1 VPFYMQNPSTRKETF
16 GGVQI
21 PSDPFVAAAPLPG
34 GWGQA
39 VVGDVA
45 DGVVA
50 RAGIAQGPAGEIR
63 AERIGR
69 VIMAAQEEI
78 VPDDRTLSATRL
90 AAIHWGVQRA
100 LNAPRQDRLATQVGL
115 MEVARRN
122 GLDAE
127 FSEAVRLMGARA
139 ALEEARRPKEKGLVE
154 AAARGE
160 KEAREVL
167 MDRQPA
173 LYGAVISAAEGGAG
187 EGFWSRLVAQAEARL
202 VRVEAEAA
210 KGRADRLQR
219 TTWDSDVRRD
229 LEALVAA
236 TAAGEGVE
244 PGIRRLARRNADLAR
259 VAGDLLTGTPEDIA
273 RRSPALLAGM
283 SGPIGR
289 EVRRLRVLAGQ
300 GETATE
306 RA

>member
-1 VPFYMQNPSTRKETF
+1 
-16 GGVQI
+16 
-21 PSDPFVAAAPLPG
+21 
-34 GWGQA
+34 
-39 VVGDVA
+39 
-45 DGVVA
+45 
-50 RAGIAQGPAGEIR
+50 
-63 AERIGR
+63 
-69 VIMAAQEEI
+69 
-78 VPDDRTLSATRL
+78 
-90 AAIHWGVQRA
+90 
-100 LNAPRQDRLATQVGL
+100 

-160 KEAREVL
+160 KEARDVL

-202 VRVEAEAA
+202 GRVEAEAA

-219 TTWDSDVRRD
+219 TMWDSDVRRD
-229 LEALVAA
+229 LESLVAA
-236 TAAGEGVE
+236 TAAGESVE
-244 PGIRRLARRNADLAR
+244 PGIRRLAQRNADLAR

-289 EVRRLRVLAGQ
+289 EVRRLRDGARLRARAGRACRPTPTVGALWPSGLRLHPIPVAEGAGGSAAPQVDADGARPGPGRRCAAADGPPLRFSFRTDGGTAGLGHARPALAVGPAPRESAARAGDVSQ
-300 GETATE
+300 SAGWRARRE
-306 RA
+306 RSA